1 MNKKQAD
8 NSTKINAQFAI
19 IEKALEKIKKLSGG
33 EPTIVNLDLNNC
45 EIVLVK
51 RVWTEDFIDE
61 DTGLIVSVERKMNHV
76 VLEASNKGILKVI

>member
-8 NSTKINAQFAI
+8 NSTKINAQFTI

-33 EPTIVNLDLNNC
+33 EPTIINLDLNNC

-51 RVWTEDFIDE
+51 RVWAEHFIDE
-61 DTGLIVSVERKMNHV
+61 DTGLVVSVERKMNHV
-76 VLEASNKGILKVI
+76 VLEASDKGILKVI